1 MLNCGKCGA
10 SVTTTAIFCSMCGV
24 RLNASEADLN
34 EKKSNSP
41 LTKASSALAKAS
53 GLSKTQS
60 SSRSRLIFRLSSFA
74 AGLLLLGG
82 TYFFYRNQ
90 NAGGNSPT
98 LNFVAPQDKLNQA
111 LTEGRQS
118 FDQGDFAT
126 AIQKFEQAKSL
137 SPSNTAV
144 QLNLARAYDSAG
156 QVDNALTAFSRVVEL
171 DAKNNEARFQRGMIM
186 LTRGAWKEAF
196 NDLDYLAKY
205 AGGTEQGSRA
215 NQILASFKTNR
226 PTEPI
231 TPEVIARTIQK
242 RTRHGVQLPEVNGI
256 APSLALT
263 LPKLANE
270 APNSFP
276 SVNAEE
282 SVGAGALAHN
292 HKNRG
297 TNYLGSKMYASALNE
312 LQAAHSLTPDD
323 PDISYLIGQAYS
335 GMKKYSLARQYYE
348 KCESGTYYEVARRN
362 IKIAKDREQEEAKKL
377 IKKTRKEE
385 KTDE

>member
-24 RLNASEADLN
+24 RLNASEAGLT

-60 SSRSRLIFRLSSFA
+60 SSRSRLIFRLSSLA
-74 AGLLLLGG
+74 AGLLLLSGA
-82 TYFFYRNQ
+82 YFFYRNQ
-90 NAGGNSPT
+90 NAGGNSPV
-98 LNFVAPQDKLNQA
+98 LNFVAPLDKLNQA
-111 LTEGRQS
+111 LAEGRQS
-118 FDQGDFAT
+118 FDHGDFVA
-126 AIQKFEQAKSL
+126 AIQKFEQAKAL
-137 SPSNTAV
+137 SPNNTAV
-144 QLNLARAYDSAG
+144 HFNLALAYDSAG

-171 DAKNNEARFQRGMIM
+171 DSKNNEARYQRGMIM
-186 LTRGAWKEAF
+186 LNRGAWKEAF
-196 NDLDYLAKY
+196 NDLDYLAKN

-215 NQILASFKTNR
+215 NQILGSFKTNR
-226 PTEPI
+226 PAEPI

-242 RTRHGVQLPEVNGI
+242 RTRRGVQLPEVNGI

-263 LPKLANE
+263 LPKLASG
-270 APNSFP
+270 APTAFTNTT
-276 SVNAEE
+276 AEE
-282 SVGAGALAHN
+282 SVSASALAHS

-297 TNYLGSKMYASALNE
+297 TNYLGSKMYTSALNE
-312 LQAAHSLTPDD
+312 LQAAHNLTPDD
-323 PDISYLIGQAYS
+323 PDINYLIGQAYS

-348 KCESGTYYEVARRN
+348 KCESGTYFEVARRN

-377 IKKTRKEE
+377 NKKSRKEE

>member
-60 SSRSRLIFRLSSFA
+60 SSRSRLIFLSSSLA

-90 NAGGNSPT
+90 NAGGNSPV
-98 LNFVAPQDKLNQA
+98 LNFVAPLDKLNQA

-118 FDQGDFAT
+118 FDQGDVAT
-126 AIQKFEQAKSL
+126 AIQKFEQAKNL

-144 QLNLARAYDSAG
+144 HLSLARAYDSAG
-156 QVDNALTAFSRVVEL
+156 QVDNALTAFSRVIEL

-196 NDLDYLAKY
+196 NDLDYLTKY
-205 AGGTEQGSRA
+205 AGGTEQGNRA

-242 RTRHGVQLPEVNGI
+242 RTRRGVQLPEINGI

-263 LPKLANE
+263 LPKLAND

-282 SVGAGALAHN
+282 SVGAGALAQN
-292 HKNRG
+292 HKSRG
-297 TNYLGSKMYASALNE
+297 TNYLGSKMYSSALNE
-312 LQAAHSLTPDD
+312 LQSAHSLTPDD
-323 PDISYLIGQAYS
+323 PDINYLIGQAYS

-348 KCESGTYYEVARRN
+348 KCDSGTYYEVARRN

-377 IKKTRKEE
+377 SKKTRKEE